1 MAYVRAAVL
10 ASVVLALC
18 ACSGLPGSMGQ
29 ASSSPTTPVI
39 TPPGESPSTSAFP
52 SPSSGGPTPP
62 APLAMTCPYR
72 VSSEANLALVRL
84 RNTAGVIVRDI
95 SDLSNPIS
103 RCTFH
108 GTGGSYF
115 RFMDWSHVSYIVTN
129 AEGTGA
135 LYLTDLLTRRT
146 SPVRAWTDEASL
158 YWVYAWSPDAKTL
171 SYVSSNS
178 AGGTWHVLSAQ
189 GDVTLSS
196 LGSMPGRGINPDS
209 DDAMTGFSAD
219 GQYVALEHTFSGS
232 DATTPPFQIVRLS
245 DHRVVY
251 SRKDGTMATW
261 AGAGARLFFRTL
273 AGVESWD
280 PRSGVQVVVPGLAW
294 IRPWPSADGLRIL
307 YTAADG
313 TGNHHVGYLRLA
325 DQPVVGNVLTFQPR
339 TGAAFLNSTLV
350 WYAEES
356 SCSEVSCGLGGLP
369 LTGRT
374 FLHDLVTGTERSS
387 IITTVFDSW
396 PHVGAA

>member
-1 MAYVRAAVL
+1 MAYVRATVL

-18 ACSGLPGSMGQ
+18 ACSGLPGTASQ
-29 ASSSPTTPVI
+29 ASSSPTPPVS
-39 TPPGESPSTSAFP
+39 TPPGASPSSPAFP
-52 SPSSGGPTPP
+52 SPSPGGPTPP
-62 APLAMTCPYR
+62 APLGVTCPYR
-72 VSSEANLALVRL
+72 IPRVANLVLVTL
-84 RNTAGVIVRDI
+84 RNTTGVIVRDI

-103 RCTFH
+103 RCTLH
-108 GTGGSYF
+108 GTGGGYF

-129 AEGTGA
+129 ANGTGA

-146 SPVRAWTDEASL
+146 SLVRVWSDEDTM

-178 AGGTWHVLSAQ
+178 AGVTWHVLSAA

-196 LGSMPGRGINPDS
+196 FGPIPGRGINPDS

-219 GQYVALEHTFSGS
+219 GQYVALEHTFSGP
-232 DATTPPFQIVRLS
+232 DATTAPFQIVRLS
-245 DHRVVY
+245 DHKLVY

-261 AGAGARLFFRTL
+261 AGAGARLFFRTI
-273 AGVESWD
+273 AGVESWN
-280 PRSGVQVVVPGLAW
+280 PKSGVQVVVPGLAW
-294 IRPWPSADGLRIL
+294 IHPRPSADGLRIV

-313 TGNHHVGYLRLA
+313 TGNHHAGYLRLT
-325 DQPVVGNVLTFQPR
+325 DQPLVGNVLTFQPR
-339 TGAAFLNSTLV
+339 IGAAFLNSTLV

-356 SCSEVSCGLGGLP
+356 ACAQMSCGLGGPP

-374 FLHDLVTGTERSS
+374 FLRDLVTGTERSS
-387 IITTVFDSW
+387 IDTTVFDSW